1 MNVRALKRLLDML
14 PEGPKKQELI
24 AKYQKVQ
31 TNSQKRGGDGLKDTF
46 EFTPKGHIRIEAI
59 DESGQ
64 VVGTLADQPNL
75 VVDGAEEI
83 LLRAFSGD
91 PNRTLFKNRIPKSS
105 TGVTEKFYIEVSQL
119 AGAELFDGSQLLHA
133 PNILWSAVD
142 DSQFDISYGYY
153 PVTVYVKEEAS
164 TEFGKKAFVISKT
177 QSSGYV
183 PMSAEVYSAY
193 TNMFIGIGEG
203 KNVPV
208 ALTDNRLQYSEGFVP
223 EDGAAVTTEEGAN
236 LSFNEKVSNFVLEYE
251 VSNKGA
257 QIDVMVN
264 GSLKETIETLNSEL
278 EVPEVH
284 TFEFNDL
291 DYEVA
296 SEIKFVHSGSDSEV
310 SNAEMKIVG
319 LHFDALTKSMNGLMK
334 EFNNF
339 EVDFLTPAVYN
350 TTPMGPFTIQLPNF
364 PIKENSVK
372 ISYNDI
378 EFTQVEAEEEVTDT
392 TFFVDHLHG
401 IVRFNRALTGVSATY
416 SITGEIYD
424 SELVS
429 TMTASTVTVVTPT
442 NVPTTETP
450 TGAVN
455 GANKA
460 FVLSKENIVEETV
473 VIKVDGSVVTVES
486 IDLSTRRV
494 VLETAPTTGQ
504 VVTAEY
510 TYVNNAT
517 TNKPA
522 NKYTTEFPINE
533 GTVRVFDQNGAELSF
548 VTSENFGDGTF
559 TVDVSEPT
567 VIKISKNDALATP
580 ITKVEIV
587 YKSDSKPGYKT
598 NYKRAVIQ
606 KPKTVNEY
614 PWFELDNGAVRFV
627 AEFPE
632 LSPAYN
638 ITIREMGLFDG
649 PRADDQIAGFR
660 NFPVKAFSLVR
671 VGETRKDVNTGI
683 RITWTI
689 TLLNNEGQPFQ
700 GGRN

>member
-1 MNVRALKRLLDML
+1 MNVRALKRLLNML

-31 TNSQKRGGDGLKDTF
+31 TNSQKRGGDGLQDSF

-59 DESGQ
+59 DESGK

-105 TGVTEKFYIEVSQL
+105 TGVTEKFHIDVAQL
-119 AGAELFDGSQLLHA
+119 AGAELFDGNQLLHA

-153 PVTVYVKEEAS
+153 PVTVYVKEEVS
-164 TEFGKKAFVISKT
+164 TEFGKKAFVISKSPAT
-177 QSSGYV
+177 GYV

-208 ALTDNRLQYSEGFVP
+208 ALTDNRLKYSEGFTPAEGV
-223 EDGAAVTTEEGAN
+223 AVTTEEGAN
-236 LSFNEKVSNFVLEYE
+236 LSFTEKISNFVLEYE

-264 GSLKETIETLNSEL
+264 GSLKETIETLDSEL
-278 EVPEVH
+278 ETPEVR

-310 SNAEMKIVG
+310 VDAEMKIVG
-319 LHFDALTKSMNGLMK
+319 LHFDALTKGMNGLMK

-339 EVDFLTPAVYN
+339 EVDFLTPAIYN

-364 PIKENSVK
+364 PVKEGSVK
-372 ISYNDI
+372 ISYNEI
-378 EFTQVEAEEEVTDT
+378 EFTEVEAEEELTDT
-392 TFFVDHLHG
+392 TFSVDHLHG

-429 TMTASTVTVVTPT
+429 TMTDSTVTFVKSVNTP
-442 NVPTTETP
+442 VSETP
-450 TGAVN
+450 TGAIN
-455 GANKA
+455 GSNKA
-460 FVLSKENIVEETV
+460 FTLSKQGIVEGTV
-473 VIKVDGSVVTVES
+473 IIKVNSEPVTVAS
-486 IDLSTRRV
+486 IDLATRRV
-494 VLETAPTTGQ
+494 ILETAPTTGQ

-510 TYVNNAT
+510 TYVNDET

-533 GTVRVFDQNGAELSF
+533 GTVKIFDQNGAELSF
-548 VTSENFGDGTF
+548 ATAEEFGDGKF
-559 TVDVSEPT
+559 TVDASEPT
-567 VIKISKNDALATP
+567 VIKIAKNDALGES
-580 ITKVEIV
+580 ITKVEVV
-587 YKSDSKPGYKT
+587 YKSDSKPGFQT

-649 PRADDQIAGFR
+649 PRADDKVAGFR

-689 TLLNNEGQPFQ
+689 TLLNKEGQPFQ